1 MSPACSV
8 RPLRR
13 YPGTP
18 YAEHH
23 RKKFL
28 RQQEVVETHA
38 ISDERPPHETYIQIA
53 GAGQSLPA
61 AKLSEAIDESVALH
75 SVLLRYVHSFMMQT
89 TQTALAKGRSIE
101 ERQASW
107 LLMADDRVDGGELRV
122 THNSSGP
129 SVTIALQEL
138 ERRVSSGTSGAGSRS
153 RTMLRCK

>member
-89 TQTALAKGRSIE
+89 TQTALARDAALRNAKLAGC
-101 ERQASW
+101 SW
-107 LLMADDRVDGGELRV
+107 QTTVLMAADCGSLTISRDR
-122 THNSSGP
+122 
-129 SVTIALQEL
+129 A
-138 ERRVSSGTSGAGSRS
+138 
-153 RTMLRCK
+153 